1 MGWRRCP
8 VRRRVSA
15 LAGRL
20 RDGLAR
26 LRWSRL
32 RASAGCCP
40 FCGPTVLVRLD
51 DDETAVRCLRCAA
64 SAVHLAIGHALRESV
79 PDLAGRDA
87 CELST
92 RGALARFL
100 RRHARS
106 VALSEY
112 VDGVRAGEVR
122 DGVRC
127 EDVQALT
134 YADASFD
141 LVTHTEVL
149 EHVADDA
156 RAFAEQFRVL
166 RPDGRLLFSVPLHLG
181 ATLERARLRA
191 GVVEHLEAPSYH
203 GDPFRAGAQILA
215 FRDYGDDIAAR
226 VRAAGFVDVEVRA
239 PAAAIPWVVPRAI
252 IRARK
257 PAEDEPWIAAGS

>member
-1 MGWRRCP
+1 M
-8 VRRRVSA
+8 SA
-15 LAGRL
+15 LADRV
-20 RDGLAR
+20 RHGLAR

-32 RASAGCCP
+32 RAVGARCP
-40 FCGPTVLVRLD
+40 YCGPTVLVRLA
-51 DDETAVRCLRCAA
+51 DDETAIRCLRCAA
-64 SAVHLAIGHALRESV
+64 SAVHLAIGHALREAV
-79 PDLAGRDA
+79 PDLDRCDA

-92 RGALARFL
+92 RGALADHL

-112 VDGVRAGEVR
+112 VDGVRGGDVQ

-156 RAFAEQFRVL
+156 RAFAELFRVL
-166 RPDGRLLFSVPLHLG
+166 RPGGRLLFSVPLQAG
-181 ATLERARLRA
+181 PTFERARRHA
-191 GVVEHLEAPSYH
+191 GAIEHLAQPSYH
-203 GDPFRAGAQILA
+203 GDPYRAGARILV
-215 FRDYGDDIAAR
+215 FRDYGEDIAQRLAL
-226 VRAAGFVDVEVRA
+226 AGFADVEVRA
-239 PAAAIPWVVPRAI
+239 PAAAIPWVAPRAI

-257 PAEDEPWIAAGS
+257 PAGEVSWTAAAC

>member
-1 MGWRRCP
+1 M
-8 VRRRVSA
+8 SA
-15 LAGRL
+15 LAARL
-20 RDGLAR
+20 QGGLAR
-26 LRWSRL
+26 VRWSRL
-32 RASAGCCP
+32 RAAVGRCP

-51 DDETAVRCLRCAA
+51 DDETAVRCVRCAA

-79 PDLAGRDA
+79 PDLSDRDA

-92 RGALARFL
+92 RGALANYL

-112 VDGVRAGEVR
+112 VDGVHGGDVR

-156 RAFAEQFRVL
+156 RAFAELFRVL
-166 RPDGRLLFSVPLHLG
+166 RPDGRLLFSVPLRPG
-181 ATLERARLRA
+181 PTRERALLRA
-191 GVVEHLEAPSYH
+191 GAIEHLEEPSYH
-203 GDPFRAGAQILA
+203 GDPFRGGARVLV

-226 VRAAGFVDVEVRA
+226 VRAAGFVDVAVQVPTAR
-239 PAAAIPWVVPRAI
+239 IPWVAPRAI

-257 PAEDEPWIAAGS
+257 PAEEAPWIAAGS